1 MKNGGSFHSYVTVY
15 QRLALGWGFVSPT
28 FWRCSSQLD
37 RGFSGRS
44 PKNSQRM
51 ENALRIYTFV
61 AGKEGIWNCLHSCR
75 PMQGMVCV
83 HSSVVTLDPRPLV
96 VTSSSWIP
104 KMNKSTGNQT
114 WFAGN
119 FTIYIY
125 IYILII
131 VDVPSYKPC
140 NTSVFGGGVF
150 HNFRWLSHIFH
161 SHIS

>member
-1 MKNGGSFHSYVTVY
+1 
-15 QRLALGWGFVSPT
+15 
-28 FWRCSSQLD
+28 
-37 RGFSGRS
+37 
-44 PKNSQRM
+44 
-51 ENALRIYTFV
+51 
-61 AGKEGIWNCLHSCR
+61 
-75 PMQGMVCV
+75 MVCV

-96 VTSSSWIP
+96 VTSSSSIP

-125 IYILII
+125 ILIILII

-150 HNFRWLSHIFH
+150 HNFPWLSHIFH
-161 SHIS
+161 SHISFDKPMFIDENPTFPAMFATFSQCSSGIFQPATCSFPSRSGPPLASMSAPAPNSSDGAPRSS